1 MLTPA
6 RSRDAAAAKLAGTG
20 PTPRPVGSIADGLAH
35 PLGFVRHLGFARSD
49 LGATGIAVLA
59 RSPQCQ
65 STRDC
70 DCALREP
77 ASVSY
82 GATCASSRLLDLR
95 IRSPRA
101 S

>member
-20 PTPRPVGSIADGLAH
+20 PTPRPEGSIADGLAH

-70 DCALREP
+70 ALREP